1 MRDNFSKRLKELR
14 LENHFTQREI
24 AAKLG
29 VAQVFYLHWE
39 QGKTEPSI
47 DNIFKLCEI
56 FGVTSDYLLGIGKN
70 KRTTAGRS
78 FYFFRRLAFPAGGY
92 K

>member
-39 QGKTEPSI
+39 QGKTDPSI

-56 FGVTSDYLLGIGKN
+56 FGVTSDYLLGIEK
-70 KRTTAGRS
+70 
-78 FYFFRRLAFPAGGY
+78 
-92 K
+92 

>member
-24 AAKLG
+24 AEKLG
-29 VAQVFYLHWE
+29 VAQVSYLHWE

-47 DNIFKLCEI
+47 DNICKLCEI
-56 FGVTSDYLLGIGKN
+56 FGVTSDYLLGIEK
-70 KRTTAGRS
+70 
-78 FYFFRRLAFPAGGY
+78 
-92 K
+92 